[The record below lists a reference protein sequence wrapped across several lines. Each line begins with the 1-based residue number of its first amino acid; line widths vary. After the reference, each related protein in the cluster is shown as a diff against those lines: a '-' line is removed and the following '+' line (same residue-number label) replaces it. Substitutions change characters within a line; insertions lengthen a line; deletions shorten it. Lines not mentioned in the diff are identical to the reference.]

1 MTPTAGDHMTK
12 HVLIALA
19 LGACSDSTSHHDVD
33 DHAAGRLALEGAE
46 LATFFGDDLVSDPI
60 QLGDGFRRVGLLW
73 DSAIEGAFELRTSHD
88 GTTWSEWQSPAVSSA
103 EDIAH
108 AGHLDAIATGPDG
121 SLATDPIASH
131 VQLRTTTA
139 TALAFL
145 VVEPLLDIPPLLADA
160 GLDDD
165 AEEPMDDARGT
176 GIGDLKVHSRAAW
189 GARKPRCAM
198 DRASPNRVTIH
209 HTVTPTNDSLSPQ
222 ARLRQ
227 IQAFHQNTNGWCD
240 IGYNYLV
247 SRDGRIWRA
256 RGAINVGAHVAN
268 NNTGNVGI
276 SFMGTHTST
285 PASAKQMCEAA
296 KLIRRLH
303 LDHPAIALTRSDVKG
318 HRQYGGTAC
327 PGNAL
332 YGQID
337 KILRKAKNGC
347 DAN

>member
-1 MTPTAGDHMTK
+1 MTK
-12 HVLIALA
+12 HVFIALA
-19 LGACSDSTSHHDVD
+19 LAACSESTTNHQDRD

-46 LATFFGDDLVSDPI
+46 IAAFFGDDLTSDPI
-60 QLGDGFRRVGLLW
+60 ALGDGFRRVGLLW
-73 DSAIEGAFELRTSHD
+73 DSAIEGAFELRTSLD
-88 GTTWSEWQSPAVSSA
+88 GVTWTEWQAPAVSSV
-103 EDIAH
+103 EEIAH
-108 AGHLDAIATGPDG
+108 AGHVDAIAVGADG

-131 VQLRTTTA
+131 VQLRTSDPS
-139 TALAFL
+139 ALTFL
-145 VVEPLLDIPPLLADA
+145 VVEPLIDVPKLLADA
-160 GLDDD
+160 GPDDEAPD
-165 AEEPMDDARGT
+165 PVDNARGT
-176 GIGDLKVHSRAAW
+176 GIGDLVVHSRAEW

-209 HTVTPTNDSLSPQ
+209 HTVTPTNDSMSPQ

-240 IGYNYLV
+240 IGYNYLI
-247 SRDGRIWRA
+247 SRDGRVWRG
-256 RGAINVGAHVAN
+256 RGAMTVGAHVENA
-268 NNTGNVGI
+268 NTGNVGI

-285 PASAKQMCEAA
+285 PATAKQMCETA

-303 LDHPAIALTRSDVKG
+303 LDHPAIALTRTDVKG
-318 HRQYGGTAC
+318 HRQQGQTAC

-337 KILRKAKNGC
+337 KIVRKARNGC